1 MIEQLPALTSYW
13 IEVNADGTLRQY
25 SVSPDQ
31 PRAMYGGT
39 VHRIAHAIDASRYM
53 YVDDALL
60 DLGERPSFD
69 HWIDPA
75 ARAWVLVL
83 TDAEKIE
90 AVRARLQR
98 VMDDAARALGY
109 DDIKTAITYA
119 DEPAV
124 PKFQAEGQAL
134 RAWRSL
140 VWAAC
145 YAHPAMTGAA
155 PIPTPDE
162 AEALMPPLALPDA

>member
-1 MIEQLPALTSYW
+1 MNFYLEYA
-13 IEVNADGTLRQY
+13 ADGRVITATEAPEPPPA
-25 SVSPDQ
+25 SF
-31 PRAMYGGT
+31 GGT
-39 VHRIAHAIDASRYM
+39 VIETEQACNAGQTVV
-53 YVDDALL
+53 VDGVPQDI
-60 DLGERPSFD
+60 GPPPTV
-69 HWIDPA
+69 HHVIDPLA
-75 ARAWVLVL
+75 QAWVLNL
-83 TDAEKIE
+83 TTEECIRL
-90 AVRARLQR
+90 VQVRLQS
-98 VMDDAARALGY
+98 VMDEAARALGY